1 MKNGPMIHE
10 ALRFSRWLLVLSW
23 ILLGVPTETRAAS
36 PTLNADAHDPACG
49 VSISQQASQVVVA
62 WQLENEDRCRIVYD
76 LTKNKPLIQSVAIA
90 TGGEPW
96 KTVVKSADPVLMLR
110 IGKRD
115 LAKRNGWTIFFDRMQ
130 RKPHQLFKAELD
142 RNQAVASSNSKRATL
157 RIGELKVGPFQGYLQ
172 WTFYAGHSFVL
183 QEAVVETDQN
193 EVAYLY
199 DTGLVFHET
208 LPTALTWQDTKGA
221 LQTGR
226 PTELQETQL
235 HAVQGRAISGQFSNG
250 SIALFP
256 PPHRYFYPL
265 DFSNNFKNIWTG
277 AHFNDQALPFGYGI
291 RHDPDGD
298 NRYVPWFNAPP
309 GTTQKLGLFW
319 LLSQR
324 AGTQSLAEVGRLTRN
339 DRFAPLP
346 GHRVFTSHYHVEH
359 TRELLESQEAERAAS
374 QPRSVGSLPGGGT
387 YQIPD
392 RLRDP
397 GFVRTLQRHGVDI
410 VHLAEFHNGRTP
422 RRNQQQRIERLKLL
436 HAECRRLSNKD
447 FLLLP
452 GEEPNVHLGG
462 HWISFFP
469 QPVYWVLN
477 RPDGVPFAKE
487 HPKLGKIYHV
497 GGEADMLRL
506 LKAEGGLAWTAHPR
520 IKGSTGFPDRY
531 RKQLFYESDRFLGA
545 AWKAMPADLSQ
556 PRLGSRVLDLLDD
569 MSNWGPPKYVLG
581 EVDVFKIEPS
591 HELYAHMNVNY
602 LKIDTIP
609 RFQDGWQPIL
619 DTLRNGQ
626 FFVTTGEVLI
636 PEFTVNG
643 SSPGAVAKLTKKQ
656 SAKVTLNLQWTF
668 PLDYAA
674 LITGDG
680 RTIKRQRLDLS
691 DTTAFGQK
699 TWAVE
704 IDLTGQRW
712 VRLEIWDIAT
722 NGAFTQPIWLS
733 QEGNSNDK

>member
-1 MKNGPMIHE
+1 MKHY
-10 ALRFSRWLLVLSW
+10 LRSYRTRQFSHW
-23 ILLGVPTETRAAS
+23 ILVFSWSLIGAQTWTMAAS
-36 PTLNADAHDPACG
+36 PTLNTDAHDSACG
-49 VSISQQASQVVVA
+49 ISISQQASQVVVA
-62 WQLENEDRCRIVYD
+62 WQMDDEARSRIVFD

-90 TGGEPW
+90 TGNGQW
-96 KTVVKSADPVLMLR
+96 TNVAKSVDPVLMLR
-110 IGKRD
+110 VGKRD

-142 RNQAVASSNSKRATL
+142 RRRAVASSKAKRATL
-157 RIGELKVGPFQGYLQ
+157 RIGDLTVGPFQGHLQ

-183 QEAVVETDQN
+183 QEAVLKTDQN

-208 LPTALTWQDTKGA
+208 LPSELTWKDTKGVM
-221 LQTGR
+221 QTGR
-226 PTELQETQL
+226 PTERQQARS
-235 HAVQGRAISGQFSNG
+235 HAVRGRAISGQFNNG
-250 SIALFP
+250 SLALFP

-277 AHFNDQALPFGYGI
+277 ANVNDQDLPFGFGI

-319 LLSQR
+319 LLSQTPSHQ
-324 AGTQSLAEVGRLTRN
+324 ALAEVGRLTRN

-359 TRELLESQEAERAAS
+359 TRELLESQEAEPDAN
-374 QPRSVGSLPGGGT
+374 QQRSEGRLPGGGK

-397 GFVRTLQRHGVDI
+397 GFVRTLRRHGIDI
-410 VHLAEFHNGRTP
+410 VHLAEFHTGRTP
-422 RRNQQQRIERLKLL
+422 RRNQRQRMERLKLL
-436 HAECRRLSNKD
+436 HAECQRLSNKD

-469 QPVYWVLN
+469 RPVYWVLN
-477 RPDGVPFAKE
+477 RPDGVPFAKD
-487 HPKLGKIYHV
+487 HPEFGKIYHV

-556 PRLGSRVLDLLDD
+556 PRLGSRVLNLLDD

-581 EVDVFKIEPS
+581 EVDVFKIEPN
-591 HELYAHMNVNY
+591 HELYAHLNVNY
-602 LKIDTIP
+602 LKMDTIP

-643 SSPGAVAKLTKKQ
+643 SSPGAVAKLQKNQ

-668 PLDYAA
+668 PLDYAE
-674 LITGDG
+674 LISGDG

-691 DTTAFGQK
+691 DTAAFGQK
-699 TWAVE
+699 SWTVE

-733 QEGNSNDK
+733 QEGNADNK